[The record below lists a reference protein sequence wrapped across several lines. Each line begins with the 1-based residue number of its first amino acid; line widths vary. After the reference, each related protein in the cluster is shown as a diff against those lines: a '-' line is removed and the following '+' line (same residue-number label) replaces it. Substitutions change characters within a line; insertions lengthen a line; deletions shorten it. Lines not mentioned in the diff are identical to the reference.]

1 MGKIRAFTPGGLQT
15 MLSKIVQI
23 NVMAGGNTSSITTLG
38 EDLAAFAELVTEE
51 LRGKRDNALCVSCV
65 LPVAGWVR
73 DGPSGY
79 PYRLDVLAEGITGRD
94 RAEVVL
100 EPSSQDTARKCALC
114 PSCETLDGRIRFWAT
129 SIPAADIAANGY
141 AQVNVEVYWFC
152 KCVQRDPKRAGCSEE
167 DVWQH
172 SADAHAA

>member
-100 EPSSQDTARKCALC
+100 EPSSQDTAHISVLFPDWMVPIAPPPGLYPLSLPPARPGDKDSRQARPGPTQQPGAHRMRTMHC
-114 PSCETLDGRIRFWAT
+114 PASH
-129 SIPAADIAANGY
+129 
-141 AQVNVEVYWFC
+141 EVP
-152 KCVQRDPKRAGCSEE
+152 R
-167 DVWQH
+167 
-172 SADAHAA
+172 